1 MIWSLDSVPVPESTV
16 PAVLVTAPLELL
28 DWNNLNPRP
37 LGLSS
42 ASLDL
47 KQWKILTFWNNIS
60 KLFNFRDGKK
70 KLLLMSLPQNYPLS
84 RLLKLVM
91 WCVVF
96 RINYCHGVTLLQCHP
111 VVTVTFKSAYH
122 MNILAAR
129 QKILRFIV
137 SFIVMVAYDGS
148 YRSPANNSQHRWSQL
163 AMVCWQEIFMMV
175 ERCWTL
181 FCCHTT
187 EHYFWW
193 HQCCGHV
200 LVTICVTIPVPGLLM
215 TLLRCPR
222 SQVGVILCHMGSVL
236 LRSGDDHQW
245 VKERCEM

>member
-1 MIWSLDSVPVPESTV
+1 
-16 PAVLVTAPLELL
+16 
-28 DWNNLNPRP
+28 
-37 LGLSS
+37 
-42 ASLDL
+42 
-47 KQWKILTFWNNIS
+47 
-60 KLFNFRDGKK
+60 
-70 KLLLMSLPQNYPLS
+70 
-84 RLLKLVM
+84 M

-96 RINYCHGVTLLQCHP
+96 RIYYCHGVTLIQCHP

-122 MNILAAR
+122 MNIFAAR

-163 AMVCWQEIFMMV
+163 AMVCWQEIFMMA

-200 LVTICVTIPVPGLLM
+200 LVTICVTNPVPGLFM

-222 SQVGVILCHMGSVL
+222 SQVPG
-236 LRSGDDHQW
+236 RSDPVSHGKCPAEIRRWSTMSQ
-245 VKERCEM
+245 REMRDVRKWEDRRLYFL